1 MMRVV
6 AAVDDRAVGSV
17 LGFGVLVFFRWSV
30 TALTTSCWP
39 GTGQSVRSHQG
50 HSSAAAEVGLEG
62 ERRVLLG
69 CT

>member
-1 MMRVV
+1 MKVV

-17 LGFGVLVFFRWSV
+17 LGFGVLVFLRWNV
-30 TALTTSCWP
+30 TRLTTSRWP

-50 HSSAAAEVGLEG
+50 HSSAAAEVGLEE
-62 ERRVLLG
+62 ERRVLLE